1 MKRVFDEVHGTIELD
16 DLAVKLVDLPEF
28 QRLRRIRQT
37 SLAYTVY
44 PGATHTRFSHSL
56 GTYYLADKI
65 GNKLVKEGTIN
76 SEELNLVK
84 IAALIHDLGQFPFSH
99 AIESFYITKG
109 LGNKEL
115 RELVIKNYISDVL
128 DEFGIDHRK
137 VRDLLDGS
145 SMLTSVIDG
154 DVDVDRMDY
163 LIRDSTHTG
172 IQLGRI
178 DLDRLIFTISYR
190 ENGISIQDKG
200 IISLENFY
208 LSRLHMY
215 QAVYYHKTI
224 LGYELFLRSI
234 YSKLVEECETRLE
247 VEDVKRMIE
256 GGTFPYWD
264 DEWVFGSLYRCYSN
278 NPNSVT
284 SQMIKDFLDRRG
296 PKVVYEEIGYD
307 NEKDTKFKEI
317 TERLVKFIPPDSL
330 YPFEEK
336 ISILDKD
343 RIRVISKYREI
354 GLDSYPT
361 LLRSIPERLI
371 IRRVY
376 VDRRFVNRAR
386 ELI

>member
-1 MKRVFDEVHGTIELD
+1 MKRIFDEVHGSIELD
-16 DLAVKLVDLPEF
+16 DLSVKLADLPEF

-44 PGATHTRFSHSL
+44 PGANHTRFSHSL

-65 GNKLVKEGTIN
+65 GNKLLKEGAITG
-76 SEELNLVK
+76 EELTLVK
-84 IAALIHDLGQFPFSH
+84 ISALIHDLGQYTFTH

-115 RELVIKNYISDVL
+115 RDLILKSHISDIL
-128 DEFGIDHRK
+128 DDYGIDHKK
-137 VRDLLDGS
+137 VRDLLNGT

-234 YSKLVEECETRLE
+234 YSKLLEECETRLE
-247 VEDVKRMIE
+247 VEDIKEMIE
-256 GGTFPYWD
+256 RGTFPYWD
-264 DEWVFGSLYRCYSN
+264 DEWVFGSLYRCYSA
-278 NPNSVT
+278 NPNSTT

-296 PKVVYEEIGYD
+296 PKVVYEEISYD
-307 NEKDTKFKEI
+307 NEKDTKFNEV
-317 TERLVKFIPPDSL
+317 TDRLARHIPQDSL

-336 ISILDKD
+336 ISILDKS
-343 RIRVISKYREI
+343 RIRVMTKDREI
-354 GLDSYPT
+354 DLDGYPT

-386 ELI
+386 EII